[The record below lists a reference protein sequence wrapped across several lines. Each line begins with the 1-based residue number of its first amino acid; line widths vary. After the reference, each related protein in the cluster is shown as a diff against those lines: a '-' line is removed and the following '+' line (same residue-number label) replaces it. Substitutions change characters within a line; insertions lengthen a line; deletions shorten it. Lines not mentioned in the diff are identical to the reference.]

1 MKPFRYLTIALLAG
15 MTFLPIPAQSQDDD
29 GENFLTRLL
38 QDKLSSAGRD
48 VDITGFRGALS
59 STATME
65 RMTIADDQGIWLTL
79 EGAELDWSRAALLRG
94 RLNVNALTADRIVLE
109 RLPQSDEPSAPSA
122 EATPFSIPDLPVAI
136 NVGEINA
143 REVVLG
149 ETVLGE
155 AATLSLTGAASLADG
170 GADVTLNID
179 RQDSPGHIEL
189 AAAYAPDSR
198 DITLNLAVDE
208 PAEGLIS
215 GLMGL
220 PGRPSV
226 NLTVAGTGP
235 IDDYRADINLLTDG
249 EPRLQGAVTLQG
261 DGANGLD
268 FGADIGGDITAL
280 FLPQYR
286 DFFGT
291 DVGLTV
297 NGTRAGDG
305 ALTLSELDLTSAS
318 VRLSGEAAIGADGKP
333 QSFDLSGD
341 ITDTGGDRVTLP
353 GTEISLDRATLAA
366 TFDADAGEA
375 FTLSTQVANFAMP
388 GYAAE
393 ALDLGLDGTI
403 ETEGTLTVG
412 ADMTLAAQGLQSD
425 DADVAQALGSEI
437 TGAGRIDW
445 AQGAPLR
452 LTEFRI
458 DGASYGALLNATV
471 TPGEAA
477 ASDDDTATGT
487 TVEADARLDARDL
500 SAFAPLTGLAL
511 QGQAAL
517 QANFKSDVMSGTFS
531 LGAAGTTEGLAL
543 GIEQVDPLLA
553 PPATLRLA
561 ANRTAEGIALETFE
575 IRNDEIS
582 LTASGQTGNTDG
594 RFVYAARLENS
605 GIFTGAEGGP
615 LTLDGTATQADGVWT
630 LEGSGGGTDL
640 RVGIEQADLLLAGR
654 ADLGWRLTAGE
665 QILLED
671 LHVTTPEL
679 NLTAVGELTEGA
691 RAVTSRLR
699 MSNSALLTGGTAGPL
714 ELTATA
720 RQAGQNW
727 RITANGGGT
736 NIGTGI
742 EAVDGLLR
750 GRTDLDIDAV
760 VGSVL
765 TLNKALITNP
775 QLRVEAEGDLTSGAR
790 QIDLNARLANT
801 AVFTG
806 GTAGPLELTGS
817 VAERDGGYDIS
828 LDGNGTNIG
837 IGNGSVDPLLTGQS
851 DITLRARF
859 AEGLLQIDTATFDGT
874 AIDARVSGQ
883 AGATDTALT
892 LEASIDNVGRITPE
906 LSGGVTVAGDVTQV
920 SDGYQLNLRTQGPG
934 SAGATVAGT
943 VGRPDGSVGLTIN
956 GTAPLAL
963 ANGFISPQSITG
975 NAAFDLT
982 MNGQPGLSALAGTV
996 TINGSRVV
1004 VPSASIVVEDLGGRI
1019 GLNGGQANV
1028 DLTAT
1033 VGGGQVT
1040 IDGPVGLSAPFN
1052 AGLDIAIRDV
1062 VLEQLGIV
1070 KTRVNS
1076 TLTIS
1081 GGLTGGGSISGGVG
1095 LSDTEIRVPAGGL
1108 GGVEAIPDI
1117 THVGETS
1124 ASRTTRKRAGLIDED
1139 GSSTTS
1145 GGGGGG
1151 AALGLNIAVVA
1162 DEPIFI
1168 RGRGLDA
1175 ELSGKLRVGGTTA
1188 DPRPVGTFNLERGR
1202 LSILAKR
1209 LDLTEGQLQLAG
1221 TLDPLVRFVAQN
1233 ETSDYT
1239 IRVVIEGPVSAP
1251 EVVFESD
1258 PDLPQD
1264 EVLAQLFFERD
1275 IASLSAFQAAQM
1287 AAAVTQ
1293 LTGDGDGGIAGDIR
1307 RGLGVDDLDISQ
1319 NNEGETSVRAGKYL
1333 NENVYTDVEVISSG
1347 ETKFSINLDVTNDL
1361 TAKGSVSSE
1370 GNTSLGLYF
1379 QRDY

>member
-65 RMTIADDQGIWLTL
+65 KMTIADDQGIWLTL

-109 RLPQSDEPSAPSA
+109 RLPQGDEPSAPSA

-149 ETVLGE
+149 ESILGE

-170 GADVTLNID
+170 GADVSLNID

-189 AAAYAPDSR
+189 AAAYAPDSK
-198 DITLNLAVDE
+198 DITLNLSVDE

-226 NLTVAGTGP
+226 KLTVAGSGP
-235 IDDYRADINLLTDG
+235 LDDYRADINLLTDG
-249 EPRLQGAVTLQG
+249 EPRLQGAVTLNG
-261 DGANGLD
+261 DGADGLA

-280 FLPQYR
+280 FLPEYR
-286 DFFGT
+286 DFFGP

-305 ALTLSELDLTSAS
+305 ALTLRELDLTSAS
-318 VRLSGEAAIGADGKP
+318 VRLNGEAAIGADGKP

-341 ITDTGGDRVTLP
+341 IADTGGERVTLP
-353 GTEISLDRATLAA
+353 GTDVSLDRATLAA
-366 TFDADAGEA
+366 TFDANAGEA
-375 FTLSTQVANFAMP
+375 FSLSTQVAGFAMP

-393 ALDLGLDGTI
+393 ALDLGLNGTI
-403 ETEGTLTVG
+403 ATEGTLTVG
-412 ADMTLAAQGLQSD
+412 ADMTLAAQGLQAD
-425 DADVAQALGSEI
+425 DPDVTGALGTEI
-437 TGAGRIDW
+437 TGGGRIDW

-487 TVEADARLDARDL
+487 TVEANARLDARDL

-517 QANFKSDVMSGTFS
+517 QADFKSDVMAGTFS
-531 LGAAGTTEGLAL
+531 LGAAGTTEGIAL

-561 ANRTAEGIALETFE
+561 ANRTAEGISLETFE
-575 IRNDEIS
+575 ISNDEIS
-582 LTASGQTGNTDG
+582 LTASGKTGNTDG

-605 GIFTGAEGGP
+605 GVFTGAEGGP
-615 LTLDGTATQADGVWT
+615 LALEGSATQTDGVWT
-630 LEGSGGGTDL
+630 VEGSGGGTDL
-640 RVGIEQADLLLAGR
+640 RTGIEQADLLLAGR
-654 ADLGWRLTAGE
+654 ADLGWQLTAGE

-671 LHVTTPEL
+671 LHVTTPQL

-691 RAVTSRLR
+691 RALTTRLR
-699 MSNSALLTGGTAGPL
+699 MNNSALLTGGTAGPL

-720 RQAGQNW
+720 RQAGANW

-742 EAVDGLLR
+742 DTVDGVLR
-750 GRTDLDIDAV
+750 GRTDLDIDVV

-775 QLRVEAEGDLTSGAR
+775 QLRVEAGGDLTSGAR
-790 QIDLNARLANT
+790 EIDLTARLANT
-801 AVFTG
+801 AIFTG

-859 AEGLLQIDTATFDGT
+859 ADGLLQIDTATFDGT
-874 AIDARVSGQ
+874 AIDAEISGQ

-892 LEASIDNVGRITPE
+892 LQASIDNVGRITPE

-920 SDGYQLNLRTQGPG
+920 AEGYQLNLKTQGPG
-934 SAGATVAGT
+934 SAGATVAGV
-943 VGRPDGSVGLTIN
+943 VGKPDGSVGLTIN

-963 ANGFISPQSITG
+963 ANGFIAPQSVTG

-982 MNGQPGLSALAGTV
+982 MSGQPGLSALSGSV

-1019 GLNGGQANV
+1019 GLSGGQANV
-1028 DLTAT
+1028 DLSAS
-1033 VGGGQVT
+1033 VGGGEVT
-1040 IDGPVGLSAPFN
+1040 ISGPVGLAAPFN
-1052 AGLDIAIRDV
+1052 AGLTIASRNV
-1062 VLEQLGIV
+1062 VVEQLGIV
-1070 KTRVNS
+1070 KTSVNS
-1076 TLTIS
+1076 DLTIK
-1081 GGLTGGGSISGGVG
+1081 GGLLNGGTIAGRVG
-1095 LSDTEIRVPAGGL
+1095 LRDTEIRVPAGGL
-1108 GGVEAIPDI
+1108 GGVEAIPDV
-1117 THVGETS
+1117 THVAEPS
-1124 ASRTTRKRAGLIDED
+1124 SSRTTRKRAGLIDED
-1139 GSSTTS
+1139 GGSTTA

-1151 AALGLNIAVVA
+1151 AALGLNVQVVA

-1188 DPRPVGTFNLERGR
+1188 DIRPVGTFNLERGR

-1233 ETSDYT
+1233 ETNDYT

-1293 LTGDGDGGIAGDIR
+1293 LTGDGSGGIAGQIR
-1307 RGLGVDDLDISQ
+1307 KSLGVDDLDVSQ
-1319 NNEGETSVRAGKYL
+1319 NSEGETSVRAGKYI
-1333 NENVYTDVEVISSG
+1333 NDNVYTDVEVISTG